1 MKLTFVIT
9 DITSRGG
16 TERTT
21 AVLSRVFREK
31 GHDVS
36 ILSLYKSRNELSFDI
51 DFQVKINYIYPHA
64 YILSKGLLY
73 RLRMLFNGL
82 LALRKYLLNSNSS
95 ELYICQCFL
104 PAFFIYLLGFANK
117 SIVCDHFK
125 YELYQ
130 QPLRFFRNYIYSKFK
145 YVVTLTESDAVKYRK
160 VLKRIAVIPNISPFP
175 IGNKADLTSKRI
187 IAVGRLHP
195 QKGFD
200 LLLKA
205 VEDLFIQYPDWSLDI
220 YGEGDDNLKLSQEV
234 NDLELQNFVH
244 FKGYVNNVREE
255 MLKSS
260 IYVLSSR
267 YEGLPMVLLEAMSCG
282 LAIVSFKCPEGPE
295 DMLAPNAGYL
305 VEAENTVELRNA
317 LSEVMSDHSLREK
330 LAINAQRKILAYST
344 DNVYALWCNLFHL
357 LMKN

>member
-21 AVLSRVFREK
+21 AILSRVFRAK

-36 ILSLYKSRNELSFDI
+36 ILSLYKSRGELSFDI
-51 DFQVKINYIYPHA
+51 DSQVKVNYVYPYA

-82 LALRKYLLNSNSS
+82 LALKKYLLNSNAS

-160 VLKRIAVIPNISPFP
+160 VLKRVAVIPNISPFSVD
-175 IGNKADLTSKRI
+175 KSADLTSKRI

-200 LLLKA
+200 LLLRA
-205 VEDLFIQYPDWSLDI
+205 VKELFVQYPDWSLDI
-220 YGEGDDNLKLSQEV
+220 YGEGDDHLKLSQEV
-234 NDLELQNFVH
+234 INLGLQNFVH
-244 FKGYVNNVREE
+244 FKGYVNNIQEE

-295 DMLAPNAGYL
+295 EMLAPDAGYL
-305 VEAENTVELRNA
+305 LEPEDVVGLRNA
-317 LSEVMSDHSLREK
+317 LSEVMSDYSLRER
-330 LAINAQRKILAYST
+330 LAGKAQRKALMYSSENIYIL
-344 DNVYALWCNLFHL
+344 WRHLFESL
-357 LMKN
+357 K

>member
-1 MKLTFVIT
+1 MKVVFVIT

-21 AVLSRVFREK
+21 TVLAQVLQKK
-31 GHDVS
+31 GYDIS
-36 ILSLYKSRNELSFDI
+36 ILSLYKSRETLSFDCN
-51 DFQVKINYIYPHA
+51 DQVKVEYIYSQS
-64 YILSKGLLY
+64 YVLSRGFFY
-73 RLRMLFNGL
+73 RLKLLFRGFSS
-82 LALRKYLLNSNSS
+82 LRKYILASNESN
-95 ELYICQCFL
+95 LYICQCFL

-130 QPLRFFRNYIYSKFK
+130 QPLRFFRNCIYSKFK
-145 YVVTLTESDAVKYRK
+145 YVVALTESDAIKYRK

-175 IGNKADLTSKRI
+175 VGNKADLTSKRI

-205 VEDLFIQYPDWSLDI
+205 VKDLFIQYPDWSLDI
-220 YGEGDDNLKLSQEV
+220 YGEGDDYLKLSQEV
-234 NDLELQNFVH
+234 TNLELQNFVH

-282 LAIVSFKCPEGPE
+282 LAIVAFKCPEGPE
-295 DMLAPNAGYL
+295 EMLAPDAGYL
-305 VEAENTVELRNA
+305 VEPEDIEGLRKA
-317 LSEVMSDHSLREK
+317 LSKVMFDYSLRDN
-330 LAINAQRKILAYST
+330 LARKAQQRALMYSSE
-344 DNVYALWCNLFHL
+344 NIYVLWSHLFDSL
-357 LMKN
+357 K

>member
-1 MKLTFVIT
+1 MKLTFVIS

-21 AVLSRVFREK
+21 TVLSRVLRKK
-31 GHDVS
+31 GYDVS
-36 ILSLYKSRNELSFDI
+36 ILSLYKSRDGLSFDI
-51 DFQVKINYIYPHA
+51 DSQVKISYIYPRA
-64 YILSKGLLY
+64 YILSKGLFY
-73 RLRMLFNGL
+73 RLQMLFNGL
-82 LALRKYLLNSNSS
+82 LSLKKYLLNSNTS

-104 PAFFIYLLGFANK
+104 PALFVYLLGFANK

-160 VLKRIAVIPNISPFP
+160 VLKRVAIIPNISPFP
-175 IGNKADLTSKRI
+175 VGNKADLTSKRI

-200 LLLKA
+200 LLLRA
-205 VEDLFIQYPDWSLDI
+205 VKDLFIQYPDWSLDI
-220 YGEGDDNLKLSQEV
+220 YGEGDDYLKLSQEV
-234 NDLELQNFVH
+234 TNLELQNFVH

-267 YEGLPMVLLEAMSCG
+267 YDGLPMVLLEAMSCG
-282 LAIVSFKCPEGPE
+282 LAIVAFKCPEGPE
-295 DMLAPNAGYL
+295 EMLAPDAGYL
-305 VEAENTVELRNA
+305 VEPEDIEGLRKA
-317 LSEVMSDHSLREK
+317 LSKVMFDCSLRDN
-330 LAINAQRKILAYST
+330 LARKAQQRALMYSSE
-344 DNVYALWCNLFHL
+344 NIYVLWSHLFDSL
-357 LMKN
+357 K